1 MQRIKLFAGSSN
13 PVLAADIGRYLDIEL
28 GKVASIEKLLEL
40 STAVEVGPTGMTV
53 ERESVEGASVTLRDG
68 RTFELTG
75 SNDVD
80 SSNDGV
86 FVLVDGSGRSPD
98 DEEAEWVMVL
108 WEDFLAVRFDWGE
121 GP

>member
-1 MQRIKLFAGSSN
+1 
-13 PVLAADIGRYLDIEL
+13 
-28 GKVASIEKLLEL
+28 
-40 STAVEVGPTGMTV
+40 
-53 ERESVEGASVTLRDG
+53 
-68 RTFELTG
+68 
-75 SNDVD
+75 VD

-98 DEEAEWVMVL
+98 DEEAEWVMVR